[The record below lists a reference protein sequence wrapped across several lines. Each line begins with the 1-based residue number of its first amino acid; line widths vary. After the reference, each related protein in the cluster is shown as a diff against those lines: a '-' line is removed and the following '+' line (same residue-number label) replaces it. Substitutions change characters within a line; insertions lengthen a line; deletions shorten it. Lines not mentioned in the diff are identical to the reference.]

1 MTKKISLTFS
11 IFYFL
16 FSISIKADEGMWIP
30 LLLKQLNESDMQRNG
45 LKLSAE
51 EIYSINKSSLKDAIV
66 HFNGSC
72 TAEIISDKGLELLKS
87 LDYIDE
93 ISKQSLKSL
102 TTAEINTLNEL
113 LDKLRD

>member
-72 TAEIISDKGLELLKS
+72 TAEIISDK
-87 LDYIDE
+87 
-93 ISKQSLKSL
+93 
-102 TTAEINTLNEL
+102 
-113 LDKLRD
+113 